1 MDNPRQAPAD
11 RKLGAL
17 ESLRGLGS
25 LIVLF
30 HHIGLALLPF
40 AYLGTVAEPHFDWET
55 WFHATP
61 LGLLVA
67 GRFAVDVFFVLS
79 GFVLALSF
87 LGPNGK
93 DDRDLAAATVK
104 RIFRLAPMVAVG
116 VLLSGGLNR
125 LGWMQS
131 AGGAEVSG
139 SAIWLAR
146 QGGWDASWITLG
158 KVIGF
163 NLFSQGQRFNSALWT
178 IELEL
183 IGSYLV
189 YLLLFAVRR
198 SSWRWGVYAWLAIWL
213 RNDLLLAFV
222 AGLVLADA
230 YAHFPAFRQ
239 WSRRWWVAGP
249 ALALAVFLGSY
260 PEGTKVFGQVPAG
273 WYRFLPYLEL
283 GKDGWLFAGAVLLI
297 ATCVGSPAVLRV
309 LDSRPGRFLG
319 RISFG
324 LYAIHIPVLCSLG
337 CWVLLRFNRAGSSYA
352 VAAGAAAVAS
362 VIGSVLLAMVVTR
375 WVDQPSVRLA
385 SWVGKRFVS
394 SVAGARNREAGTGV
408 QSGRQTADSPEAN
421 GCSTAGESG
430 RP

>member
-1 MDNPRQAPAD
+1 MTESPPVPAD

-17 ESLRGLGS
+17 ETLRGFGS
-25 LIVLF
+25 VIVLL
-30 HHIGLALLPF
+30 HHTGLALIPF
-40 AYLGTVAEPHFDWET
+40 AYLGTVAQPHFAWER
-55 WFHATP
+55 WFHSTP

-93 DDRDLAAATVK
+93 DDRELAAATVK
-104 RIFRLAPMVAVG
+104 RVFRLAPMVAVG
-116 VLLSGGLNR
+116 VLLSGLLNR

-131 AGGAEVSG
+131 AAGAEVSG

-198 SSWRWGVYAWLAIWL
+198 SSWRWGVYAWLAVWL
-213 RNDLLLAFV
+213 RNELLLAFL
-222 AGLVLADA
+222 AGLALADA
-230 YAHFPAFRQ
+230 YAQFPAFRQ
-239 WSRRWWVAGP
+239 WSRRAWVAGP

-260 PEGTKVFGQVPAG
+260 PEGAKVFGQAPGG
-273 WYRFLPYLEL
+273 WYRALPYLEL

-297 ATCVGSPAVLRV
+297 ATCVGSPAVLRA

-324 LYAIHIPVLCSLG
+324 LYATHIPVLCSLG
-337 CWVLLRFNRAGSSYA
+337 CWVLLRLHRAGSPYA
-352 VAAGAAAVAS
+352 VAAGAAAAATVL
-362 VIGSVLLAMVVTR
+362 GSLILAVVVTR
-375 WVDQPSVRLA
+375 WVDQPSVRFA
-385 SWVGKRFVS
+385 SWVGKRFAAS
-394 SVAGARNREAGTGV
+394 LAGARDGGAGARV
-408 QSGRQTADSPEAN
+408 QSRPQTAESPETN
-421 GCSTAGESG
+421 G
-430 RP
+430 